1 MFAHFLSHFHNV
13 KETVNCLICKERIIG
28 KYFVDSWEQTVH
40 EHHEFQL
47 CFNCGRIVLKDGLK
61 LADGRH
67 ICIHCQPSLVKT
79 KQDVD
84 WVNEKTRKMLT
95 KIGFND
101 IPQDV
106 PIEICDSNK
115 LNSLYGGN
123 IINPNQR
130 GLAQFTQMTQN
141 GVFKV
146 EHKVYVIDNLT
157 KTVFAGVLAHE
168 LLHVWQNQE
177 NIKAPQN
184 ITEGFCNLGSDLMY
198 KTINNEVSI
207 KLIDSLNK
215 DENPIYGDGFRK
227 IKEFYDKNGLNELI
241 KRMKGYKQL

>member
-1 MFAHFLSHFHNV
+1 MFDQFLSHIKFQDFM
-13 KETVNCLICKERIIG
+13 TTCLICHEPIIG
-28 KYFVDSWEQTVH
+28 SYYIDSWQQIVH
-40 EHHEFQL
+40 THHEIKL
-47 CFNCGRIVLKDGLK
+47 CFNCGRIVMNEGIRLN
-61 LADGRH
+61 DGRH
-67 ICIHCQPSLVKT
+67 ICFQCQPSLVKT

-115 LNSLYGGN
+115 LNSLYGEN

-130 GLAQFTQMTQN
+130 GLAQFTQLSQN

-146 EHKVYVIDNLT
+146 EHKVYIIDNLT

-168 LLHVWQNQE
+168 LLHVWQNQK
-177 NIKAPQN
+177 NINAPQN
-184 ITEGFCNLGSDLMY
+184 ITEGFCNLGSFLMY